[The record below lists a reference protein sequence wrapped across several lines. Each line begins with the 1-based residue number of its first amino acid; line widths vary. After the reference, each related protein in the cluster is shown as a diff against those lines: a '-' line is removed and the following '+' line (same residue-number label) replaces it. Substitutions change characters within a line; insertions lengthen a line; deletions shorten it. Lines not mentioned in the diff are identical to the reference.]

1 MQESLAVKSRRIR
14 LIATLAR
21 LGSGLMLLAMF
32 AGTHYPGDMQLSYSP
47 SDKTMHFVCYL
58 VLTVLVL
65 ASWELSTGLLRP
77 AHYFFVWLSGTI
89 YGVVD
94 ELTQIP
100 VGRTCSMSDW
110 LADVIGIV
118 AGLILFRL
126 VRLLFNRWR

>member
-14 LIATLAR
+14 FAATLAR

-32 AGTHYPGDMQLSYSP
+32 AGTHYPGDMQLSVSV
-47 SDKTMHFVCYL
+47 SDKTMHFVAYMI
-58 VLTVLVL
+58 LTLSVL

-89 YGVVD
+89 YGVFD

-100 VGRTCSMSDW
+100 VGRTCSMADW

-118 AGLILFRL
+118 VGLTLFRL
-126 VRLLFNRWR
+126 VRPLFNRWW

>member
-1 MQESLAVKSRRIR
+1 MQETVVVKSRRIR
-14 LIATLAR
+14 FAAVAR
-21 LGSGLMLLAMF
+21 FGSVLMLLAMF
-32 AGTHYPGDMQLSYSP
+32 AGTHYPGNMQLSVSP
-47 SDKTMHFVCYL
+47 SDKTMHLVGYM

-100 VGRTCSMSDW
+100 MGRTCSMSDW

-118 AGLILFRL
+118 VGLTLFRL
-126 VRLLFNRWR
+126 VRPLFNRWL